1 MLINCKTPIPPIC
14 LLIMIASFCN
24 GQSTQLPDVNVVN
37 LGENWYKSTAW
48 VTIHD
53 DLTIAEAR
61 SQARTEALKNII
73 EYYCGTEINSTSLS
87 IISET
92 DMKMDMDHF
101 SLFTNTMSR
110 GIILEK
116 EIIAEKRKLYAEDLV
131 FVVTL
136 KARAGKLDGA
146 SDPFF
151 KIEASLNRQRFQN
164 GDEMIIQ
171 INSSKDCY
179 IYVLN
184 ILSDETVTALLPNQY
199 IENNFLGKGQSLR
212 VPPKE
217 GSITKFRVGL
227 PEGVPHATEMILVL
241 AIKASDSNEQ
251 KTFDLNLGNYQMA
264 LKELMEFIIAFPRDQ
279 VEQVN
284 LQYVIEQ

>member
-1 MLINCKTPIPPIC
+1 
-14 LLIMIASFCN
+14 MIASFCN
-24 GQSTQLPDVNVVN
+24 GQSAQLPDESIVN
-37 LGENWYKSTAW
+37 LGDSWFRTTAW

-61 SQARTEALKNII
+61 QQATTKALKNII
-73 EYYCGTEINSTSLS
+73 EYYSGTEINSTSLS
-87 IISET
+87 IVAET
-92 DMKMDMDHF
+92 NLKMDMDHF
-101 SLFTNTMSR
+101 SRFTSSMSR
-110 GIILEK
+110 GMILEK
-116 EIIAEKRKLYAEDLV
+116 EIITENRKFYGEDLF

-136 KARAGKLDGA
+136 KAKLGKLEGS

-151 KIEASLNRQRFQN
+151 KVNASLNRQRFQN
-164 GDEMIIQ
+164 GDEMIVR

-184 ILSDETVTALLPNQY
+184 ILSDGTVTALLPNQY

-227 PEGVPHATEMILVL
+227 PEGTSHAAEMILVL
-241 AIKASDSNEQ
+241 AIKATDSNEQ

-264 LKELMEFIIAFPRDQ
+264 LKELMEFMMGFPRAQ

-284 LQYVIEQ
+284 LPYVIESSG